1 MFSGRGVGIKVV
13 VACKTLY
20 SLAITGWKGV
30 GVGPNVFGFLELA
43 MLGLGLCRS
52 PGGMLVN

>member
-30 GVGPNVFGFLELA
+30 GVGPNVFGFLK
-43 MLGLGLCRS
+43 
-52 PGGMLVN
+52 